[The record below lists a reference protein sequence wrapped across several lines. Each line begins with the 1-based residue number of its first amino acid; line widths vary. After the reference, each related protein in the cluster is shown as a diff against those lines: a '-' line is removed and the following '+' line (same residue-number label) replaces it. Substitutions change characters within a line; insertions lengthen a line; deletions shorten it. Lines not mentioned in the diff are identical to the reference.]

1 MMMRMTTKISLRVL
15 LLAAGFCAQP
25 SLAMV
30 NGSDTAT
37 TSSYD
42 GLNPHVLSV
51 AMKAYAFAKAH
62 GQVHKDVLTV
72 VDFTLP
78 SYEKRLW
85 VINLD
90 THQVLFNG
98 LVAQG
103 KNSGLVYA
111 TKFSNAMGSDESSLG
126 TFVTEN
132 EYQGDH
138 PDSLRLVGLEK
149 GINDN
154 AEARDV
160 VVHPAPYVSD
170 AFAAANHRVGR
181 SWGCFAL
188 NPQYAAQ
195 VVNEIKGGSVI
206 FAYAPQENSDP
217 NLMGMSSS
225 MMA

>member
-1 MMMRMTTKISLRVL
+1 MMMRMTTKLSLRVL

-25 SLAMV
+25 ALALV
-30 NGSDTAT
+30 NGSNNSVAPAG
-37 TSSYD
+37 SYD
-42 GLNPHVLSV
+42 GLNPSVLNL
-51 AMKAYAFAKAH
+51 AMRAYDFAKAH

-72 VDFTLP
+72 VDFTKP

-126 TFVTEN
+126 TFVTQN

-170 AFAAANHRVGR
+170 AYAAANHRVGR

-188 NPQYAAQ
+188 DPHYAAT

-206 FAYAPQENSDP
+206 FAYAPQENMDP
-217 NLMGMSSS
+217 NLV
-225 MMA
+225 A

>member
-1 MMMRMTTKISLRVL
+1 MMMRMTTKFSLAVL
-15 LLAAGFCAQP
+15 LASAFCAQP
-25 SLAMV
+25 SLAMAT
-30 NGSDTAT
+30 NGSNTNST
-37 TSSYD
+37 NYD
-42 GLNPHVLSV
+42 DLNPHVLSV
-51 AMKAYAFAKAH
+51 AMKAYNYAKAQ

-111 TKFSNAMGSDESSLG
+111 TKFSNAPNSDESSLG

-188 NPQYAAQ
+188 DPQYAST